1 MDEGGDR
8 CLGKWVTRGDVHLL
22 DLVGQAVNDSGQQAF
37 VAQHNGCTAPVL
49 VTFGIAKP
57 AADVAS
63 LDMFGGGSNIADFLL
78 ALELSVDLLVVAVQL
93 VGEVFQVLGNV
104 ASCLVALHVILVEI
118 PIKQGLAFFLQGGEE
133 LLLDFLQEVEA
144 YEEVTVVGEMV
155 GKVCGHNMT
164 AYLAIEGSL
173 VGKSLG
179 GEALVEV
186 VIDVR
191 KVAPQT

>member
-1 MDEGGDR
+1 MDEGGNR
-8 CLGKWVTRGDVHLL
+8 RLGKWVTRGDVHLL
-22 DLVGQAVNDSGQQAF
+22 DLVGQAVDDSGQQAF

-57 AADVAS
+57 ATDVAS
-63 LDMFGGGSNIADFLL
+63 LDVFGGGSNIADFLL
-78 ALELSVDLLVVAVQL
+78 ALELTVDLLVVAVQL
-93 VGEVFQVLGNV
+93 VGEVFKILGNV
-104 ASCLVALHVILVEI
+104 ASSLVALHVILVEI

-133 LLLDFLQEVEA
+133 LLLDLLQEVEA

-164 AYLAIEGSL
+164 AYLTIEGSL

>member
-57 AADVAS
+57 ATDVAS
-63 LDMFGGGSNIADFLL
+63 LDVFGGGGNITDFLL

-104 ASCLVALHVILVEI
+104 ASGLVVLHVILVEI

-133 LLLDFLQEVEA
+133 LLLDFLQQVEA
-144 YEEVTVVGEMV
+144 YEEVTVVGK
-155 GKVCGHNMT
+155 GTCDVCCHGMT
-164 AYLAIEGSL
+164 TNLP
-173 VGKSLG
+173 V
-179 GEALVEV
+179 
-186 VIDVR
+186 
-191 KVAPQT
+191 